1 MKNDSPDAPHR
12 LPNSRFTRIMVR
24 ICRLFWRRK
33 VVGLDNIDCSK
44 ASVFTCNHG
53 KTSGPVTAVIYLPVR
68 FRPWINGC
76 MLDREEATETMLRTF
91 KDKFNF
97 LGQKVKRGIIHWA
110 AGAICH
116 FLNSFEPIP
125 VYKGMPKA
133 SAAMIDQS
141 VDALMHG
148 DSLLIFPE
156 KPGDKYDRQSYKEF
170 NTGFAA
176 LGKAF
181 HDRTGQ
187 CLDFYPIWSDV
198 KTRTFSIGKPVA
210 FDPSNDVREEKIRI
224 SSELKE
230 RMISIKNDLNTKR

>member
-53 KTSGPVTAVIYLPVR
+53 KTSGPVTAVIYLPVL

-97 LGQKVKRGIIHWA
+97 LGQKAKRGIIHWA

-125 VYKGMPKA
+125 VYKGMPMA